1 MQPILISG
9 IGGDIGLGV
18 ARILRMWGWEGKLS
32 GFDVHPNHP
41 GRLFVDKCHV
51 GPSAKEPQYLNWVEE
66 KALNESAGLFIP
78 TSEAEIHLL
87 AEKGLD
93 SIGRATI
100 LRLDSETVLSSL
112 DKNRC
117 LEILAEKGIE
127 VPRFGIVGASDPDEF
142 PVIVKPRSGRGS
154 RQVSRF
160 DTIEE
165 FTRLAQEGFVW
176 QSFLSPESEEYT
188 CAIFRSRRRQTR
200 VLLMR
205 RTLIRGSTGIGEV
218 VENEAINGYITAIA
232 NSLDFRGSLNVQLR
246 LTSQGPLVFEIN
258 PRLSSTLVFR
268 DKMGFFDLR
277 WWIQEALGKTAT
289 PAVPSTQGPRVGT
302 LFYRGTA
309 EYFEPMPAEA
319 IEFEYLDH
327 VAE

>member
-1 MQPILISG
+1 
-9 IGGDIGLGV
+9 
-18 ARILRMWGWEGKLS
+18 MWGWEGKLS
-32 GFDVHPNHP
+32 GFDVRPNHP
-41 GRLFVDKCHV
+41 GRLFVDTCYV
-51 GPSAKEPQYLNWVEE
+51 GPAAKELQYLNWVEE
-66 KALNESAGLFIP
+66 KALEESAGLFIP
-78 TSEAEIHLL
+78 TSEAEIQFL

-93 SIGRATI
+93 SIGGATI
-100 LRLDSETVLSSL
+100 LRIDSKTVLSSL
-112 DKNRC
+112 DKNLC

-127 VPRFGIVGASDPDEF
+127 VPKFGIVGISVPDEF

-165 FTRLAQEGFVW
+165 FARLAPEGFVW

-188 CAIFRSRRRQTR
+188 CAIYRSRLRRTR

-205 RTLIRGSTGIGEV
+205 RTLIGGSTGIGEV
-218 VENEAINGYITAIA
+218 VENEAIRGYITAIA
-232 NSLDFRGSLNVQLR
+232 NSLDFWGALNVQLR

-268 DKMGFFDLR
+268 DKMGFFDFR
-277 WWIQEALGKTAT
+277 WWVQEVLGVAAT
-289 PAVPSTQGPRVGT
+289 PAVPNTLGPKVGT

-319 IEFEYLDH
+319 IEVEYRDH